1 MQKRAFLKLLAAQL
15 GMAACGRT
23 FAQAE
28 FPSRQIEFVIPLPP
42 GGPTDA
48 APRIALSRMGPA
60 FKVPL
65 VALNKPGAG
74 GGIAA
79 EYVARSKPDG
89 HTVLATSNAT
99 LSVRTAIERGL
110 PYAMSDFVPIG
121 MYASDVGVIAA
132 RRGEPFTDLD
142 GLITFAKKNPA
153 KLSYA
158 SAGVGSVSH
167 VSAELFKLVYGLDI
181 VHVPFPGSGPA
192 RTAVLG
198 GHVPLVTGAYS
209 AFTGLI
215 ASGDLVPLVTTASRR
230 LAALPNVPTMAE
242 RGFPEAT
249 LNIWMGFF
257 APSGTPPG
265 VVSTLAKALAAVA
278 QEPEMR
284 AALEKAS
291 MVLDYRDG
299 PATAEQLAREHQT
312 VLKAAERIDF
322 KKTA

>member
-1 MQKRAFLKLLAAQL
+1 MHKRDFLKLLAAQL
-15 GMAACGRT
+15 GAAASGGA
-23 FAQAE
+23 FAQSD

-60 FKVPL
+60 FRVPL

-79 EYVARSKPDG
+79 EYVAKSRPDG
-89 HTVLATSNAT
+89 HTILATSNAT
-99 LSVRTAIERGL
+99 LSVRTAIERAL
-110 PYAMSDFVPIG
+110 PYAIGDFTAIG
-121 MYASDVGVIAA
+121 MYASDVGIIAA
-132 RRGEPFTDLD
+132 RRGEPFTSLD
-142 GLITFAKKNPA
+142 TLVDYARNNPG

-167 VSAELFKLVYGLDI
+167 VSAELFKLAYNVGI

-209 AFTGLI
+209 AFAGLFT
-215 ASGDLVPLVTTASRR
+215 SGELVPLVTTASRR

-242 RGFPEAT
+242 RGFADAT

-257 APSGTPPG
+257 APSATPPAI
-265 VVSTLAKALAAVA
+265 VDTLSKSLSAVA
-278 QEPEMR
+278 QDPEMR
-284 AALEKAS
+284 AALEKS
-291 MVLDYRDG
+291 WMVLDYRDG
-299 PATAEQLAREHQT
+299 AATREQLLKEHNT